1 MPLEFLKS
9 LTGGTASSTR
19 ANCKSYGSSYQP
31 RDDVQIVITS
41 NLSPYEVY
49 GKYDAKTGRRFM
61 SQDIMAQLEERFYI
75 HRIDNGP
82 LEEDRIR
89 FTEPANWS
97 VDQFKQQL
105 CKIFEPK
112 REDGADNTDHRSNA
126 YATQDK
132 ILAVFE
138 NIKEAKSLLYA
149 RYSALDRTKTGI
161 APLCDMLDKLPIHIV
176 A

>member
-1 MPLEFLKS
+1 
-9 LTGGTASSTR
+9 
-19 ANCKSYGSSYQP
+19 
-31 RDDVQIVITS
+31 
-41 NLSPYEVY
+41 
-49 GKYDAKTGRRFM
+49 M
-61 SQDIMAQLEERFYI
+61 SQDVMAQLEERFYI

-176 A
+176 GLKTRLGAIVRSPLRLLQPTKKGNTF